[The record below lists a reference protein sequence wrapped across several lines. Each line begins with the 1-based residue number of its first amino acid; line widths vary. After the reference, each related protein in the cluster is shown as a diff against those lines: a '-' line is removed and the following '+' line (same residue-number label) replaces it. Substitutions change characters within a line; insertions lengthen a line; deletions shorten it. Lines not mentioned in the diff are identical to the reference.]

1 MLGQSGKTAGSFI
14 REMDSMNDELRQILQ
29 SSLFG
34 TLGAMWVVG
43 GFAIVWGRFAEHWAP
58 GWFSLFVWV

>member
-1 MLGQSGKTAGSFI
+1 
-14 REMDSMNDELRQILQ
+14 MNDELRQILQ

-43 GFAIVWGRFAEHWAP
+43 GFASVWEMFAEHWAP